1 MNLLVI
7 CPHYEPDVAPTGV
20 VMTSIATELIERG
33 HRLHIVTS
41 LPWYEHHRVEPGWGG
56 RPWRHEATE
65 WGQVTRAHPFPT
77 DKGNIPARA
86 LAFAGFTVLA
96 GLLAMFGKRPGP
108 GGRGRGNRP
117 DAVLA
122 MSPPLTLGAA
132 GWLAARRWRVPFV
145 FNIQDV
151 FPDVAVEVGAISNP
165 TVIKAARW
173 LELWSYKRA
182 DAVTV
187 LSDDLRDN
195 LARKLAKGLSGPAPK
210 APRAEDPASFDL
222 SAAKPS
228 RRSRKLTARARWRS
242 VADPDDRIRV
252 IPNFVDTARIVPQDP
267 ATNAYRQEH
276 GLVGKRVVM
285 YAGNVGF
292 SQSLELVLAAAR
304 ALADRSDAVFVIN
317 GGGSAR
323 ADLEAQA
330 ADLPNVRFV
339 DFQPKERLPEVLAA
353 ADIHVVPLKRGLAA
367 SSVPSKTYSI
377 MAAGRPLVASVDE
390 GTEVARVVE
399 RAGAGVA
406 VPPDDPDAF
415 VAALSKLLDDPG
427 LAEQMG
433 RSARRFVERWASPAV
448 VALQYETLFEELRA
462 RR

>member
-56 RPWRHEATE
+56 RPWRHETTE
-65 WGQVTRAHPFPT
+65 WGQITRAHPFPT

-96 GLLAMFGKRPGP
+96 GLLAMFGKRP

-173 LELWSYKRA
+173 LERWSYQRA

-195 LARKLAKGLSGPAPK
+195 LAAKLEGH
-210 APRAEDPASFDL
+210 
-222 SAAKPS
+222 
-228 RRSRKLTARARWRS
+228 

-267 ATNAYRQEH
+267 EATSYRREH

-304 ALADRSDAVFVIN
+304 ALADRTDTVFVIN

-323 ADLEAQA
+323 VELEAQA
-330 ADLPNVRFV
+330 TDLPNVRFV

-415 VAALSKLLDDPG
+415 VAAVSKLLDDPG